1 MDNSTAPLTSIGHRW
16 HRPAF
21 AFLFMSNPASAPRGR
36 HTART
41 AGTRDHYTVWLWD
54 TPATCICD
62 TLTWFPTKTTMPLAS
77 SNDQIIAGI
86 KDIVHALNNPSPG
99 LPPAPLTESH
109 HNALTDLSNIFTSIV
124 NPETKPSPAA
134 SGSLLQRHDPPLRVT
149 ESPSDVTCLPVGH
162 LTHPSTLPLR
172 VFPPPAAADP
182 KTVSFAPLPTLAT
195 GTTFSNR
202 TNAQSKQRRR
212 VRRQNNA
219 SSTAHPAKAVHPNK
233 LLIPIPNRIV
243 APHHYGTR
251 SSTKQLQ
258 HVATCARA
266 VLLDDARAP

>member
-41 AGTRDHYTVWLWD
+41 AGTRDHYTMWLWD
-54 TPATCICD
+54 TRATCICD

-77 SNDQIIAGI
+77 SNDLIIAGI

-99 LPPAPLTESH
+99 LPPAPLTDSH
-109 HNALTDLSNIFTSIV
+109 HNALTDLTNLLTSIV
-124 NPETKPSPAA
+124 NPDTKPSPAA

-172 VFPPPAAADP
+172 VFPPPAAANP
-182 KTVSFAPLPTLAT
+182 KTVSFAPLPVQLFQTVPMHKA
-195 GTTFSNR
+195 
-202 TNAQSKQRRR
+202 
-212 VRRQNNA
+212 NNA
-219 SSTAHPAKAVHPNK
+219 DAFGGKTTHPPQPTQRKQCIRTSSWSPSPTVSWRPIITAHDP
-233 LLIPIPNRIV
+233 
-243 APHHYGTR
+243 
-251 SSTKQLQ
+251 LQ
-258 HVATCARA
+258 N
-266 VLLDDARAP
+266 DSNM